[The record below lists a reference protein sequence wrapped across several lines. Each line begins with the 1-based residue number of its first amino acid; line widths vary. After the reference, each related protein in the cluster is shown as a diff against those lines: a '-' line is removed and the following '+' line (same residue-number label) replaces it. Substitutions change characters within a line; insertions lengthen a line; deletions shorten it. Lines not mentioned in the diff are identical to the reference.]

1 MQPLPL
7 PDNLLAVGTPIEKLI
22 RYNASQGEFSA
33 DNVDVEVEKRLA
45 HLRSGMPHRFTR
57 QRMDGRVIEM
67 VGNPLPGGGF
77 VTSFNDITGHV
88 EIQQALEESNI
99 DLEARIKKRTEEVHS
114 INAELRLE
122 IERRLMPRK
131 D

>member
-1 MQPLPL
+1 ME
-7 PDNLLAVGTPIEKLI
+7 A
-22 RYNASQGEFSA
+22 
-33 DNVDVEVEKRLA
+33 EVEKRLG

-57 QRMDGRVIEM
+57 QRKDGRVIEM

-99 DLEARIKKRTEEVHS
+99 DLEARIKSVPKKC
-114 INAELRLE
+114 IL
-122 IERRLMPRK
+122 LMPNYALK
-131 D
+131 